1 LIATLLL
8 RKDIDKGS
16 MHISNIVSVAI
27 PDPSHAFNE
36 PSLIF
41 REQTETFCKRNL
53 AHASSYG

>member
-1 LIATLLL
+1 
-8 RKDIDKGS
+8 